1 MKQVGRIVNRILISC
16 FPFFL
21 IAVVVILPQE
31 LCAQTFGVNSAQ
43 LAEEI
48 TFTLWYYGE
57 PAPVFDLSEQ
67 PNSQPNPANP
77 GDQGFDRQ
85 AFNQSWVF
93 DPSLQLDLARRG
105 TVGAVLAMARDILS
119 GMIYGYDFEYI
130 PGDRVRAITESFT
143 LTPRNLIPWGDPGLT
158 LVSVSRANLPIED
171 LIQVQFRY
179 RLNEHQ
185 LLIRRGWLGTRFQ
198 NSRAQGA
205 ASLFLDMAGQ
215 QQALV
220 NGAKE
225 AVRAHARRLTRD
237 KPAEVTGVAILSDAP
252 RFWTSQGRF
261 LSDVQLQL
269 QVQTIREYLVF

>member
-1 MKQVGRIVNRILISC
+1 M
-16 FPFFL
+16 
-21 IAVVVILPQE
+21 PQR
-31 LCAQTFGVNSAQ
+31 LSAQTFGVNSAQ

-57 PAPVFDLSEQ
+57 PAPVFEFSEQ
-67 PNSQPNPANP
+67 PLTQANLANPQNPA
-77 GDQGFDRQ
+77 DQEFNQ
-85 AFNQSWVF
+85 ETFNQSWEF
-93 DPSLQLDLARRG
+93 DPALQIDLVRRT
-105 TVGAVLAMARDILS
+105 TVGAVLAMARDVLS
-119 GMIYGYDFEYI
+119 GMIYGYEFEYI
-130 PGDRVRAITESFT
+130 PGDRARAITESFT

-158 LVSVSRANLPIED
+158 LVSVNRANLPIED

-185 LLIRRGWLGTRFQ
+185 LLLRRGWLGPRFQ

-220 NGAKE
+220 DGAKE

-237 KPAEVTGVAILSDAP
+237 KPAEVTGVAILTDAP

-261 LSDVQLQL
+261 LSDVHLQL